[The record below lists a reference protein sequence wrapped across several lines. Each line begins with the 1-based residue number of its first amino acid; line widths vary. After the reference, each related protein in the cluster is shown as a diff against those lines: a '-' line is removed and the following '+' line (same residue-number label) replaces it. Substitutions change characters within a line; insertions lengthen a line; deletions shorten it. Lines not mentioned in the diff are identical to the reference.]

1 MPFVTVAIGERL
13 PHRRADPALLIVA
26 RWPAA
31 AARAEAVE
39 GRVGALVDLVRGIR
53 NARSDAGI
61 PAAAWLPV
69 DVVVGPDI
77 AATFDELAPAI
88 GRLARARPLTRH
100 PDAAAFAAAT
110 NGGGLALV
118 TAAGEAMI
126 GLQQEGAGSDRGR
139 LEKELAEAERHLAA
153 ARDRLANPAFT
164 GKAPAAVVEGARAR
178 EAELADQADRLRAR
192 LGARPGPARPQ
203 RTTRSATTGQ

>member
-1 MPFVTVAIGERL
+1 M
-13 PHRRADPALLIVA
+13 LITA
-26 RWPAA
+26 RWPAET
-31 AARAEAVE
+31 ARDEAVE

-69 DVVVGPDI
+69 EVIVGPDV
-77 AATFDELAPAI
+77 AATFDELAPAV

-100 PDAAAFAAAT
+100 PDSATFASAT
-110 NGGGLALV
+110 TGGGLSVV
-118 TAAGEAMI
+118 TAAGEAVI
-126 GLQQEGAGSDRGR
+126 GLQQEEAGSDRGR

-164 GKAPAAVVEGARAR
+164 GKAPPAVVEGARAR
-178 EAELADQADRLRAR
+178 EAELTEQVGRLRAR
-192 LGARPGPARPQ
+192 LGD
-203 RTTRSATTGQ
+203 